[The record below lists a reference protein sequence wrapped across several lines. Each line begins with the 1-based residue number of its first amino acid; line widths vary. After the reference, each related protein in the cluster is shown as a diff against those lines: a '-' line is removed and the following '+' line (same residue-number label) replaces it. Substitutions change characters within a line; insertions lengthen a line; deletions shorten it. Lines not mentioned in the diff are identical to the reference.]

1 MTDQSHFFAYLSKM
15 RWIMRWGMKR
25 NAIPENIME
34 HSFDVA
40 TIAFTLALIRNRVFL
55 EHYDGQTVDA
65 NAIAVC
71 ALFHDTSEVLTGDL
85 PTPIKYHNAEIRDA
99 YKKVER
105 TAEKE
110 ILSTLPEELQAD
122 FEPLLLESS
131 VPKEHKRLV
140 KAADL
145 LAAYFKCK
153 AELNAGNI
161 EFSKAAVE
169 VNDRLDDFDLPE
181 LNYFRRKFLDS
192 FDLTL
197 DELITP
203 GESII
208 GK

>member
-1 MTDQSHFFAYLSKM
+1 MPKQSHFFAYLSKM

-25 NAIPENIME
+25 NATPENIME
-34 HSFDVA
+34 HSFEVA
-40 TIAFTLALIRNRVFL
+40 TIAFTLALIRNRIFL
-55 EHYDGQTVDA
+55 EHYQGETVDA

-71 ALFHDTSEVLTGDL
+71 GLFHDTSEVLTGDL

-110 ILSTLPEELQAD
+110 ILSTLPAELQPD
-122 FEPLLLESS
+122 FEPLLLEDRI
-131 VPKEHKRLV
+131 PKEHKLLV

-145 LAAYFKCK
+145 VAAYIKCK
-153 AELNAGNI
+153 AELNAGNV
-161 EFSKAAVE
+161 EFSKAAIE
-169 VNDRLDDFDLPE
+169 VNQRLDEFELPE
-181 LNYFRRKFLDS
+181 LNYFREKFLDS